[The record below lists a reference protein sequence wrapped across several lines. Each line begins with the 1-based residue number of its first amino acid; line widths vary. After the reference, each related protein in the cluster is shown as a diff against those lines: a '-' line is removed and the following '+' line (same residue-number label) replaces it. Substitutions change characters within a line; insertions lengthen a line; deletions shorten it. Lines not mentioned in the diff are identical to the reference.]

1 MIHEGVKKRRSLF
14 RLEYSHT
21 INIKSDSKRVWELL
35 TDHRDYSDWNSTI
48 KTFKG
53 EFVEGNT
60 IEMTVPE
67 VEGKVFR
74 AKVKEIV
81 PYKRM
86 LWTNGSPVTLL
97 GKRSYKLSEQTD
109 GTTMLEVKE
118 IFSGLF
124 VPLFV
129 KKLPDLTPVFKHF
142 AQDIKRIA
150 TAKELMFLFI

>member
-1 MIHEGVKKRRSLF
+1 MIQEGVKKRRSLF

-21 INIKSDSKRVWELL
+21 INIKADSKRVWQLL
-35 TDHRDYSDWNSTI
+35 TDHRDYSEWNSTI
-48 KTFKG
+48 NTFKG
-53 EFVEGNT
+53 EFIQGNT

-67 VEGKVFR
+67 IEGKVFR

-81 PYKRM
+81 PYRWM
-86 LWTNGSPVTLL
+86 LWTNGSPVTLK
-97 GKRSYKLSEQTD
+97 GKRSYQLSEQSN
-109 GTTMLEVKE
+109 GSTTLMVKE
-118 IFSGLF
+118 SFSGLL

-150 TAKELMFLFI
+150 TAKELMFMFI